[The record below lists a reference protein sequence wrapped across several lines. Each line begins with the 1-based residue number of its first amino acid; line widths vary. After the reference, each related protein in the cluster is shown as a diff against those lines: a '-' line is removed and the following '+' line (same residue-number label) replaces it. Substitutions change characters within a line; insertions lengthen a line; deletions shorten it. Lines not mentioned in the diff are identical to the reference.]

1 MQFTAEIDYKKL
13 SKAFEKIP
21 IVAAKELRTELNK
34 SLRAI
39 QIDARLHHRFSQAP
53 GHTGQLVRSV
63 QQDVEQSGLS
73 GKVWL
78 EESVA
83 PYGKYVHDGT
93 KPHVIRPKNKAA
105 LFFVKGGQK
114 WFVPK
119 QAYGEGGYLRE
130 VWRDLKNAG
139 ANIVGKGYVNHPGTK
154 PDPFLFQA
162 FDRQK
167 PYFLARVR
175 GAAKRIFDAV
185 GL

>member
-39 QIDARLHHRFSQAP
+39 QIDARLHHRFKPHS
-53 GHTGQLVRSV
+53 GKLVRSIL
-63 QQDVEQSGLS
+63 QDVEQSGLE
-73 GKVWL
+73 GKVWI
-78 EESVA
+78 EESISN
-83 PYGKYVHDGT
+83 YGKYVHDGT
-93 KPHVIRPKNKAA
+93 GLYGEKGAKYPIRPKNKP
-105 LFFVKGGQK
+105 LLYYVSSKLGHLVGSKG
-114 WFVPK
+114 VM
-119 QAYGEGGYLRE
+119 
-130 VWRDLKNAG
+130 
-139 ANIVGKGYVNHPGTK
+139 HPGTK
-154 PDPFLFQA
+154 PDQFLFQA
-162 FDRQK
+162 FYRQK

>member
-1 MQFTAEIDYKKL
+1 MQFTAEIDYQKL

-21 IVAAKELRTELNK
+21 LVAAKELRTELNK

-39 QIDARLHHRFSQAP
+39 QVDARLHHRFSQAP
-53 GHTGQLVRSV
+53 GHTGQLVRSI
-63 QQDVEQSGLS
+63 QEDVEQSGLS

-83 PYGKYVHDGT
+83 PYGKFVHDGT
-93 KPHVIRPKNKAA
+93 KPHRILPKNKP
-105 LFFVKGGQK
+105 LLYFVSKKQGHLIGSKG
-114 WFVPK
+114 
-119 QAYGEGGYLRE
+119 
-130 VWRDLKNAG
+130 
-139 ANIVGKGYVNHPGTK
+139 VNHPGTK
-154 PDPFLFQA
+154 PDPFLYQA
-162 FDRQK
+162 FNRQL